1 MCRHAKRARDVGA
14 AVELPGERKAAGK
27 SARAVKP
34 KLALNRC
41 LVNWPQR
48 EAGTRVRAMNSRLSL
63 RRLPRLGRFRFRNMW
78 NQSAGKAFPSLRPS
92 MMDRRL
98 SQHPDNVRAS
108 LEQRLCDAERRS
120 KRASLLVEWQEKL
133 IAEMAGQ
140 GHSDISLALEVL
152 HSLRESRDWNDA
164 QVEQIKSDIR
174 FLNGQ
179 ERTRSS

>member
-1 MCRHAKRARDVGA
+1 
-14 AVELPGERKAAGK
+14 
-27 SARAVKP
+27 
-34 KLALNRC
+34 
-41 LVNWPQR
+41 
-48 EAGTRVRAMNSRLSL
+48 
-63 RRLPRLGRFRFRNMW
+63 
-78 NQSAGKAFPSLRPS
+78 
-92 MMDRRL
+92 MDRRL